1 MSDKEP
7 LRERKKIKEKM
18 QPSGSTTKT
27 EGAWSLKSYAILA
40 VLFFVVMSDTFL
52 ENVLV
57 PVCPSC
63 MNARELT
70 TTGAIASIICIIIF
84 HAIISNHL

>member
-1 MSDKEP
+1 MEDKDPIEKTKTK
-7 LRERKKIKEKM
+7 RIKERADNNT
-18 QPSGSTTKT
+18 STKNNQ
-27 EGAWSLKSYAILA
+27 WSLKSYMLLA
-40 VLFFVVMSDTFL
+40 VLFFIIMSDAFL

-57 PVCPSC
+57 PICPSC

-84 HAIISNHL
+84 HAIISNHF

>member
-1 MSDKEP
+1 MEDKDPIEKTK
-7 LRERKKIKEKM
+7 RNKERADNNT
-18 QPSGSTTKT
+18 STSTKNNQ
-27 EGAWSLKSYAILA
+27 WSLKSYMLLA
-40 VLFFVVMSDTFL
+40 VLFFIVMSDTFL

-70 TTGAIASIICIIIF
+70 GTGAIASIICIIIF
-84 HAIISNHL
+84 HAIISNHF